1 MSTGKLPSLAKPTE
15 KVEVEISA
23 KDSLDVLRKI
33 AMGAERDKSRRR
45 RVSRY
50 S

>member
-1 MSTGKLPSLAKPTE
+1 MSTGKLPSLVKETE

-23 KDSLDVLRKI
+23 KESLDALRKI
-33 AMGAERDKSRRR
+33 AMGAEQDKNRRR